1 MPGPLGRATLMGPLP
16 VLLAL
21 GPLLAL
27 LSAASWHFIEAP
39 IDHFKDRF
47 RYRAGPGHAA
57 TR

>member
-1 MPGPLGRATLMGPLP
+1 MGPLP